1 MSQKSLIVVESPS
14 KARTIE
20 QYLDGEFEVIACVGH
35 VKDLPSSKL
44 GIDVKNDF
52 QMTLDVLP
60 NRKDFIKEL
69 RKKSLAANKVFIA
82 SDPDREGE
90 AIAAHLASEVPDE
103 KLQRVEFTEI
113 TKVGVHEGMSNSRDL
128 DGNMINAQ
136 KTRRIID
143 RLVGYKVSP
152 VLWATL
158 QKNMNFVNTT
168 LSAGRV
174 QSACV
179 KIVIE
184 RDRKRQKYKK
194 TEYYDL
200 KIKLNK
206 KDLDSPFEATLN
218 KVKEGKIASSN
229 DFDSN
234 TGTLKNKDAIILN
247 EKEAKGLVA
256 QLKKGKWLV
265 KSVDEKPRTSNPK
278 PPFTTS
284 TLQQEAARK
293 LRFSAKN
300 TMRVAQQLYENGFIT
315 YMRTDSTHLSNEAV
329 KGSRDIIS
337 KLFGNDYIPKSPNNY
352 ETNVKNAQEAHEAIR
367 PAHKLFKSVDA
378 VSEKLGKDAGNLYD
392 LIWKRTIASQM
403 LPAKL
408 KQTSVI
414 ISNTDTDFRASGQII
429 VFPGYMKIYVEGKDN
444 PDAEL
449 ANKEKLLP
457 AIVVSEQLI
466 CSEIVSQIHKT
477 KPPARFTEASL
488 VKEMEMNGI
497 GRPSTFAS
505 ILDTIVRR
513 GYVEKTKSNL
523 SPTYLGLAITQLLEN
538 HFTTLVDKDFTA
550 KMENELD
557 AISRGELEPIPFME
571 NFYFG
576 NKKHLGL
583 EKMLEEKVDIG
594 KACTIPLPIGY
605 DDIVEARIGKFGPY
619 LRKEEDTRSIPQNI
633 FVGDLTDDIIDS
645 LFRDQRE
652 DAVLGKDPESKE
664 DILLKKGPYGHYVQL
679 GETTKRKAIP
689 KGIEV
694 DSVDLEVA
702 IKLIS
707 LPRVVGKHPDTG
719 IDITADYGRY
729 GPYLKMDKSNAR
741 LIGPAT
747 PLTVTV
753 DEAVVLLSKSKKGSS
768 ELKTL
773 GKHPDTGEE
782 LVLKEGRYGPYI
794 SDGKLNAALKS
805 GNDPNS
811 ITLEEAVELLSKSKK
826 GSSEL
831 KTLGKH
837 PDTGEEL
844 VLKEGRYGPYISDGK
859 LNAALRSGNDP
870 DSITLEEAVKLI
882 NLKRAAPKRKKPRK
896 KRRKKK

>member
-44 GIDVKNDF
+44 GIDVENDF

-69 RKKSLAANKVFIA
+69 RKKSKAAKKVFIA

-113 TKVGVHEGMSNSRDL
+113 TRAGVHEGMSNSRDL

-179 KIVIE
+179 KMVIE

-200 KIKLNK
+200 KVKLNK
-206 KDLDSPFEATLN
+206 EDSDSLFEATLN
-218 KVKEGKIASSN
+218 KVKGEKIVSSN
-229 DFDSN
+229 DFDSD

-247 EKEAKGLVA
+247 EKEAKNLVA

-337 KLFGNDYIPKSPNNY
+337 KLFGNDYLPKSPNNY

-457 AIVVSEQLI
+457 AIVVNEELI

-594 KACTIPLPIGY
+594 KACTIPLPTGCN
-605 DDIVEARIGKFGPY
+605 DDVEARIGKFGPY
-619 LRKEEDTRSIPQNI
+619 LRKEDDTRSIPQNI

-645 LFRDQRE
+645 LFKDQRE

-689 KGIEV
+689 KGTEI
-694 DSVDLEVA
+694 DSVDLELA

-729 GPYLKMDKSNAR
+729 GPYLRMDKSNAR

-753 DEAVVLLSKSKKGSS
+753 D
-768 ELKTL
+768 
-773 GKHPDTGEE
+773 
-782 LVLKEGRYGPYI
+782 
-794 SDGKLNAALKS
+794 
-805 GNDPNS
+805 
-811 ITLEEAVELLSKSKK
+811 EAVELLSKSKK

-870 DSITLEEAVKLI
+870 DSITLEEAVELI

>member
-1 MSQKSLIVVESPS
+1 MNQKSLIIVESPS

-20 QYLDGEFEVIACVGH
+20 QYLDGEFEVVACVGH

-44 GIDVKNDF
+44 GIDIENNF
-52 QMTLDVLP
+52 EMTLDILP

-69 RKKSLAANKVFIA
+69 RKKSKAAKKVFIA

-103 KLQRVEFTEI
+103 KLQRVEFNEI
-113 TKVGVHEGMSNSRDL
+113 TKAGVTEGMNNSRDL
-128 DGNMINAQ
+128 DSNMINAQ

-179 KIVIE
+179 KIIIE

-194 TEYYDL
+194 TEYFSL
-200 KIKLNK
+200 KVELKKEGSDSVFEAILNK
-206 KDLDSPFEATLN
+206 INDK
-218 KVKEGKIASSN
+218 KIVSSN

-234 TGTLKNKDAIILN
+234 TGSLKNKDVIILN
-247 EKEAKGLVA
+247 EKEAKDLLSKLDSGNWVV
-256 QLKKGKWLV
+256 KKI
-265 KSVDEKPRTSNPK
+265 DEKPRTSNPK

-315 YMRTDSTHLSNEAV
+315 YMRTDSTHLSDEAV
-329 KGSRDIIS
+329 KGSRDIVS
-337 KLFGNDYIPKSPNNY
+337 NLFGDDFLPNSPNNY

-367 PAHKLFKSVDA
+367 PAHKIFKSIDT
-378 VSEKLGKDAGNLYD
+378 VSKKLGKDAGNLYD

-414 ISNTDTDFRASGQII
+414 ISNADTNFRASGQTI

-444 PDAEL
+444 PEAEL
-449 ANKEKLLP
+449 ANKEKILP
-457 AIVVSEQLI
+457 EMSENEILMCNQVS
-466 CSEIVSQIHKT
+466 SQSHQT

-488 VKEMEMNGI
+488 VKEMENNGI

-538 HFTTLVDKDFTA
+538 HFSTLVDRDFTA

-557 AISRGELEPIPFME
+557 AISRGELEPIPFM
-571 NFYFG
+571 NDFYFG
-576 NKKHLGL
+576 NDAHLGL

-605 DDIVEARIGKFGPY
+605 DDTVEARIGKFGPY
-619 LRKEEDTRSIPQNI
+619 LRKEEDTRSIPQDI
-633 FVGDLTDDIIDS
+633 YIGDLTDDIIDS
-645 LFRDQRE
+645 LFKDQRK
-652 DAVLGKDPESKE
+652 DATLGKDPKTKE
-664 DILLKKGPYGHYVQL
+664 DILLKKGPYGHYVQQ
-679 GETTKRKAIP
+679 GESTKRKAIP
-689 KGIEV
+689 KGTDIE
-694 DSVDLEVA
+694 SVDLDLAV
-702 IKLIS
+702 KLLS
-707 LPRVVGKHPDTG
+707 LPRAVGEHPETG
-719 IDITADYGRY
+719 MPITADYGRY

-741 LIGPAT
+741 LMGPAT
-747 PLTVTV
+747 PITVTL
-753 DEAVVLLSKSKKGSS
+753 DEAVEILGKSKRGPS
-768 ELKTL
+768 ELKSL

-794 SDGKLNAALKS
+794 SDGKVNAALKS
-805 GNDPNS
+805 DNDPNS
-811 ITLEEAVELLSKSKK
+811 ITLEEATE
-826 GSSEL
+826 
-831 KTLGKH
+831 
-837 PDTGEEL
+837 
-844 VLKEGRYGPYISDGK
+844 
-859 LNAALRSGNDP
+859 
-870 DSITLEEAVKLI
+870 LI
-882 NLKRAAPKRKKPRK
+882 NLKRAAPKRPRK

>member
-1 MSQKSLIVVESPS
+1 MNQKSLIIVESPS

-20 QYLDGEFEVIACVGH
+20 QYLDGEFEVVACVGH

-44 GIDVKNDF
+44 GIDIENNF
-52 QMTLDVLP
+52 EMTLDVLP

-69 RKKSLAANKVFIA
+69 RKKSKAAKKVFIA

-90 AIAAHLASEVPDE
+90 AIAAHLASEIPDE

-113 TKVGVHEGMSNSRDL
+113 TKAGVTEGMNNSRDL
-128 DGNMINAQ
+128 DINMIDAQ

-174 QSACV
+174 QSSCV
-179 KIVIE
+179 KMLIE
-184 RDRKRQKYKK
+184 RDRKRQKYKR
-194 TEYYDL
+194 TEYFSL
-200 KIKLNK
+200 KVELKKENSDSAFEAILNK
-206 KDLDSPFEATLN
+206 INN
-218 KVKEGKIASSN
+218 KKIVSSN

-234 TGTLKNKDAIILN
+234 TGSLKNKDVIILN
-247 EKEAKGLVA
+247 EKEAKDLLSKLDSGNWVV
-256 QLKKGKWLV
+256 KKI
-265 KSVDEKPRTSNPK
+265 DEKPRTSNPK

-315 YMRTDSTHLSNEAV
+315 YMRTDSTNLSNEAV
-329 KGSRDIIS
+329 KGSRDIVS
-337 KLFGNDYIPKSPNNY
+337 DLFGKDYLPNNPNNY

-367 PAHKLFKSVDA
+367 PAHKIFKSIDT
-378 VSEKLGKDAGNLYD
+378 VSKKLGKDAGNLYD

-414 ISNTDTDFRASGQII
+414 ISNADTDFRASGQII

-444 PDAEL
+444 PEAEL

-457 AIVVSEQLI
+457 EMSEN
-466 CSEIVSQIHKT
+466 EILMCNQISSQSHQT

-488 VKEMEMNGI
+488 VKEMENNGI

-538 HFTTLVDKDFTA
+538 HFSTLVDRDFTA

-557 AISRGELEPIPFME
+557 AISRGELEPIPFM
-571 NFYFG
+571 NDFYFG
-576 NKKHLGL
+576 NDAHLGL

-605 DDIVEARIGKFGPY
+605 DDTVEARIGKFGPY
-619 LRKEEDTRSIPQNI
+619 IRKEEDTRSIPQDI
-633 FVGDLTDDIIDS
+633 YIGDLTDNIIDS
-645 LFRDQRE
+645 LFKDQRK
-652 DAVLGKDPESKE
+652 DATLGKDPKTKE

-679 GETTKRKAIP
+679 GESTKRKAIP
-689 KGIEV
+689 KGTDIE
-694 DSVDLEVA
+694 SVDLDLAV
-702 IKLIS
+702 KLLS
-707 LPRVVGKHPDTG
+707 LPRTVGEHPETG
-719 IDITADYGRY
+719 VSITADYGRY

-747 PLTVTV
+747 PLTVTL
-753 DEAVVLLSKSKKGSS
+753 DEAVEILSKSKRGSS

-794 SDGKLNAALKS
+794 SDGKVNAALKS
-805 GNDPNS
+805 DNDPNS
-811 ITLEEAVELLSKSKK
+811 ITLEEATE
-826 GSSEL
+826 
-831 KTLGKH
+831 
-837 PDTGEEL
+837 
-844 VLKEGRYGPYISDGK
+844 
-859 LNAALRSGNDP
+859 
-870 DSITLEEAVKLI
+870 LI
-882 NLKRAAPKRKKPRK
+882 NLKRAAPKRPRK

>member
-44 GIDVKNDF
+44 GIDIKNDF

-69 RKKSLAANKVFIA
+69 RKKSLTANKVFIA

-113 TKVGVHEGMSNSRDL
+113 TKAGVHEGMSNSRDL

-194 TEYYDL
+194 SEYYDL
-200 KIKLNK
+200 KVKLNK
-206 KDLDSPFEATLN
+206 EDLDSPFEATLN
-218 KVKEGKIASSN
+218 KVKGKKIVSSN
-229 DFDSN
+229 DFDSE
-234 TGTLKNKDAIILN
+234 TGALKNKDAIILN
-247 EKEAKGLVA
+247 EKEAKALVA

-265 KSVDEKPRTSNPK
+265 TSVDEKPRISNPK

-337 KLFGNDYIPKSPNNY
+337 KLFGNDYLPKSPNNY

-408 KQTSVI
+408 KQTSII

-457 AIVVSEQLI
+457 AIVVSEELI

-594 KACTIPLPIGY
+594 KACTIPLPTGY
-605 DDIVEARIGKFGPY
+605 DDTVEARIGKFGPY

-645 LFRDQRE
+645 LFKDQRE
-652 DAVLGKDPESKE
+652 DAVLGKDLESKE

-689 KGIEV
+689 KGTEI
-694 DSVDLEVA
+694 DSVDLELA

-707 LPRVVGKHPDTG
+707 LPRIVGKHPDTG
-719 IDITADYGRY
+719 VDITADYGRY

-741 LIGPAT
+741 LIGPST

-753 DEAVVLLSKSKKGSS
+753 D
-768 ELKTL
+768 
-773 GKHPDTGEE
+773 
-782 LVLKEGRYGPYI
+782 
-794 SDGKLNAALKS
+794 
-805 GNDPNS
+805 
-811 ITLEEAVELLSKSKK
+811 EAVELLSKSKK

-870 DSITLEEAVKLI
+870 NSITLEEAVELI